1 MNNTQTTTSVPNQQG
16 ASTQSVIGSF
26 APILIM
32 ILAFYFLMIR
42 PQQKREAKKKDMLSK
57 LRKGDKVVTASGIIG
72 TIHKVISED
81 EVSFEIAEGVRIRIL
96 KSAITNLIDKS
107 SLLRKNSAENESES
121 DNPEAGPVEKKANKA
136 DKDKKI
142 TKKPTKTKEKK

>member
-1 MNNTQTTTSVPNQQG
+1 MNNTQTTEVPNQQG
-16 ASTQSVIGSF
+16 TQGPSVIGSF

-72 TIHKVISED
+72 TVHKVVSDD

-96 KSAITNLIDKS
+96 RSAITNVIDKS
-107 SLLRKNSAENESES
+107 SSLGKDLVEEKPAAKESSKKSARPKSR
-121 DNPEAGPVEKKANKA
+121 EKKSSK
-136 DKDKKI
+136 
-142 TKKPTKTKEKK
+142 

>member
-1 MNNTQTTTSVPNQQG
+1 MNNTQTTTAVPNQQG
-16 ASTQSVIGSF
+16 AQNTPSVIGSF

-72 TIHKVISED
+72 TVHKMVSDD
-81 EVSFEIAEGVRIRIL
+81 EVSFEISEGVRIRIL
-96 KSAITNLIDKS
+96 RSSIVNLIDKS
-107 SLLRKNSAENESES
+107 SSLGKDLVEGKSAAKESQ
-121 DNPEAGPVEKKANKA
+121 KKS
-136 DKDKKI
+136 
-142 TKKPTKTKEKK
+142 TKPKSKEKKSNK

>member
-1 MNNTQTTTSVPNQQG
+1 MNNTQTTTAVPNQQG
-16 ASTQSVIGSF
+16 TQNTPSVIGSF

-72 TIHKVISED
+72 TVHKVVSDD
-81 EVSFEIAEGVRIRIL
+81 EISFEISEGVRIRIL
-96 KSAITNLIDKS
+96 RSAIVNLIDKS
-107 SLLRKNSAENESES
+107 SSLGKDLVEEKSTDKESSKKSA
-121 DNPEAGPVEKKANKA
+121 
-136 DKDKKI
+136 
-142 TKKPTKTKEKK
+142 KPKSKEKKSSK

>member
-16 ASTQSVIGSF
+16 ASAQSVIGSF

-107 SLLRKNSAENESES
+107 SLLGKNSTENESES
-121 DNPEAGPVEKKANKA
+121 DNPEDKSVEKKANRA

>member
-1 MNNTQTTTSVPNQQG
+1 MNNTQTTTAVPNQQG
-16 ASTQSVIGSF
+16 TQSPSIIGSF

-72 TIHKVISED
+72 TVHKVVSDD
-81 EVSFEIAEGVRIRIL
+81 EVSFEVAEGVRIRIL
-96 KSAITNLIDKS
+96 RSAITNVVDKS
-107 SLLRKNSAENESES
+107 SSLGKNLVEEKPAIKEPSKKSAKLKS
-121 DNPEAGPVEKKANKA
+121 
-136 DKDKKI
+136 
-142 TKKPTKTKEKK
+142 KEKKSSK

>member
-1 MNNTQTTTSVPNQQG
+1 MNNTQTTTAVPNQQE
-16 ASTQSVIGSF
+16 TQSPSIIGSF

-72 TIHKVISED
+72 TVHKVVSDD
-81 EVSFEIAEGVRIRIL
+81 EVSFEVAEGVRIRIL
-96 KSAITNLIDKS
+96 RSAITNVVDKS
-107 SLLRKNSAENESES
+107 SSLGKNLVEEKPAIKESSKKSA
-121 DNPEAGPVEKKANKA
+121 
-136 DKDKKI
+136 
-142 TKKPTKTKEKK
+142 KPKFKEKKSSK

>member
-1 MNNTQTTTSVPNQQG
+1 MNNTQTTTAVPNQQG
-16 ASTQSVIGSF
+16 TQSPSIIGSF

-72 TIHKVISED
+72 TVHKVVSDD
-81 EVSFEIAEGVRIRIL
+81 EVSFEISGGIRIRIL
-96 KSAITNLIDKS
+96 RSAITSVVDKNS
-107 SLLRKNSAENESES
+107 SLGKDLVEEKPDSKELSKKSAKLKS
-121 DNPEAGPVEKKANKA
+121 
-136 DKDKKI
+136 
-142 TKKPTKTKEKK
+142 KEKKSSK